1 MKVFII
7 VTAIILLLTIAF
19 ILLTKSLY
27 TRDLK
32 KDKYDVLDYLKN
44 HRDTMSITINENGI
58 DTLTINSNK
67 RFPLAS
73 TLKIIVAYNFLKSVT
88 NN

>member
-1 MKVFII
+1 
-7 VTAIILLLTIAF
+7 
-19 ILLTKSLY
+19 
-27 TRDLK
+27 
-32 KDKYDVLDYLKN
+32 
-44 HRDTMSITINENGI
+44 MSITINENGI